1 MVSAKT
7 IGRTMGVL
15 LLVQIVL
22 GITVFFVLLDA
33 GPTGRNYLAEA
44 SAESTRMSV
53 AALLLIV
60 NGLVSIA
67 LSTNAWPL
75 FRKYSL
81 RAANAYL
88 VITGGALALVAVEA
102 GTIMSMLSISQ
113 EFANSTTADAR
124 TFEIVG
130 IVVRRAR
137 YWAHYTGLV
146 VGSATLLLVYIT
158 LFRFRFVPRIFAGVG
173 VACVL
178 LQMTGLTLPFFGNN
192 INFVLLAPM
201 GICHIALSIWL
212 IAKGFAESI
221 HNEEMAPL
229 D

>member
-1 MVSAKT
+1 
-7 IGRTMGVL
+7 MGVL

-60 NGLVSIA
+60 NGLISIA

-102 GTIMSMLSISQ
+102 GAIMAMLSISQ

-130 IVVRRAR
+130 TVVRRAR
-137 YWAHYTGLV
+137 YWAHYTSLV
-146 VGSATLLLVYIT
+146 VGSATLLLVYTT

-178 LQMTGLTLPFFGNN
+178 LQMTGIILPFFGDN
-192 INFVLLAPM
+192 INFFMLAPL

-212 IAKGFAESI
+212 IAKGFAE
-221 HNEEMAPL
+221 NVDDEKLTPT

>member
-22 GITVFFVLLDA
+22 GITVFVVLLDA
-33 GPTGRNYLAEA
+33 GPTGRNFLAEA
-44 SAESTRMSV
+44 AAEPTRMTL
-53 AALLLIV
+53 AALLLIL

-88 VITGGALALVAVEA
+88 VITGAGLALVAVEA
-102 GTIMSMLSISQ
+102 GTIMSMLTISQ
-113 EFANSTTADAR
+113 EYANSGSADTR
-124 TFEIVG
+124 TFEIIG
-130 IVVRRAR
+130 AVVRHAR
-137 YWAHYTGLV
+137 YWAHYTNLL
-146 VGSATLLLVYIT
+146 VGSATLLLLYTT
-158 LFRFRFVPRIFAGVG
+158 LFRFGFIPRVFAGFGVG
-173 VACVL
+173 CVL
-178 LQMTGLTLPFFGNN
+178 LQMTGLTLPFFGNE
-192 INFVLLAPM
+192 INFLLLAPL
-201 GICHIALSIWL
+201 GICHIVLSIWL
-212 IAKGFAESI
+212 IAKGFAENSDDERI
-221 HNEEMAPL
+221 ATS